1 MSQLLSPI
9 FTIFQASLLQVGQN
23 IDPIRHK
30 KWRNTSWANEVLLMS
45 QFNLIQ
51 TGERK
56 KMKNPINVRSVVL
69 GAAVLLTMNSATYSQ
84 AQEPEKSQTNVADYM
99 NTNRLVQMAV
109 TSLNSRGEGQKA
121 MGEAGGIKSIEI
133 DDTPGQPYVVYIT
146 TKNGC
151 VITTT
156 FKQGPVE
163 TKDLQAFAISQKSVE
178 CEK

>member
-1 MSQLLSPI
+1 
-9 FTIFQASLLQVGQN
+9 
-23 IDPIRHK
+23 
-30 KWRNTSWANEVLLMS
+30 
-45 QFNLIQ
+45 
-51 TGERK
+51 
-56 KMKNPINVRSVVL
+56 MKNLINVRSVVL
-69 GAAVLLTMNSATYSQ
+69 GAAVFLTMNSATYSH
-84 AQEPEKSQTNVADYM
+84 AQEPEKRQTNIAEYM
-99 NTNRLVQMAV
+99 NTNRLVHMAV
-109 TSLNSRGEGQKA
+109 TSLNSRGEGQQA

-163 TKDLQAFAISQKSVE
+163 TKDLQAFSIGQKSVE